1 MSYQS
6 WTFPSSHHHVSSF
19 LLCSSAEAKDSLF
32 EPFQQAQRSA
42 GGTGLTLYTL
52 HKRMDAL
59 GGFCEVGD
67 RDDGCQGSVFGFS
80 LPYRPD
86 PHHTNSNSN
95 VNVDFQNLISD
106 VDIIGVV
113 ESGIDA
119 KTKIKKLT
127 LPPMRILVV
136 DDAPS
141 ILKVTRRFLEAHGHT
156 VDTAENGSEAL
167 EKLKSGR
174 VNSGTGHAT
183 IDLMITDIQM
193 PVMDGVECTTRF
205 RQWESKL
212 ALNASSDRLDSQGEN
227 EGSDHLVIMGMSAN
241 NDDNFARDTLSMGF
255 DSFIAKVSLSSLV
268 IPQFSH
274 TDTTTSSTVSVV

>member
-1 MSYQS
+1 
-6 WTFPSSHHHVSSF
+6 
-19 LLCSSAEAKDSLF
+19 
-32 EPFQQAQRSA
+32 
-42 GGTGLTLYTL
+42 
-52 HKRMDAL
+52 MDAL
-59 GGFCEVGD
+59 GGICEVGD

-86 PHHTNSNSN
+86 PQHISSDNN

-106 VDIIGVV
+106 VDVIGV
-113 ESGIDA
+113 EDSSHGA
-119 KTKIKKLT
+119 KTIPNKST
-127 LPPMRILVV
+127 LPPMRILLV

-174 VNSGTGHAT
+174 VNSDSGHAT

-212 ALNASSDRLDSQGEN
+212 ALNNSHEEN
-227 EGSDHLVIMGMSAN
+227 EGSGRLIIIGMSAN
-241 NDDNFARDTLSMGF
+241 NDDVFARETLTMGF
-255 DSFIAKVSLSSLV
+255 DSFIAKVRLIDLSS
-268 IPQFSH
+268 
-274 TDTTTSSTVSVV
+274 SS